1 MATHPFDSL
10 MELRTAD
17 IRLDCAA
24 LHLARDAYPGLVLGR
39 HLRRL
44 DELAEEVAAQRP
56 GLSAPLRYEALRAV
70 LVERCGLRGNE
81 DDYYDPQNSYLNRVL
96 ERGYGI
102 PISLSIVWIEV
113 ARRLKWP
120 LHGLSLPGHFL
131 VRLDDAERFVLI
143 DPFRGGQT
151 LRVED
156 CQQILEHCFE
166 GRVRFTP
173 EFLKPID
180 TRAILLRLLAN
191 LRNIYIAAR
200 DWPAV
205 AQVLQR
211 MAAVDP
217 GNPRPQHEL
226 AGLLYRRGEVRAA
239 YACLSAYLRREKD
252 AREQLL
258 AREELAH
265 LEALIAS
272 LN

>member
-1 MATHPFDSL
+1 MHPFDAL
-10 MELRTAD
+10 MELQTAD

-24 LHLARDAYPGLVLGR
+24 LHLARDAYPDLTLAP
-39 HLRRL
+39 HLSRL
-44 DELAEEVAAQRP
+44 DEMASEVADRRP
-56 GLSAPLRYEALRAV
+56 GLSAPLRYEALREV
-70 LVERCGLRGNE
+70 IVGQFGLNG
-81 DDYYDPQNSYLNRVL
+81 DQQDYYAPENSYLNRVL
-96 ERGYGI
+96 ERGRGI
-102 PISLSIVWIEV
+102 PISLSIVWLEV

-120 LHGLSLPGHFL
+120 MSGLSLPGHFL
-131 VRLDDAERFVLI
+131 IRLDDQERFVLI
-143 DPFRGGQT
+143 DPFRDGRT

-191 LRNIYIAAR
+191 LRNVYIAAH
-200 DWPAV
+200 DWPGV
-205 AQVLQR
+205 ARVLRR

-217 GNPRPQHEL
+217 HNPRPQHEL
-226 AGLLYRRGEVRAA
+226 AGLLYRRGHVRAA
-239 YACLSAYLRREKD
+239 YAYLSAYLQREKSP
-252 AREQLL
+252 REQLL